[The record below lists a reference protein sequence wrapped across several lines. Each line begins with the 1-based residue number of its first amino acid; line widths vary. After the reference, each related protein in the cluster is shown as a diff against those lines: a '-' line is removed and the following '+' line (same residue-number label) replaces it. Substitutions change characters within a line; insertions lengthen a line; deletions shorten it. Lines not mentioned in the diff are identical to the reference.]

1 MSDFR
6 VLDGYGIAA
15 VYEGNE
21 LLLVNGKFLSD
32 MNINNPFLKNED
44 ELSLTGESI
53 AYLVENRHTLAL
65 FGIKDTVRDGASEE
79 ISKLKSMGVTP
90 IMLTGDNEKTAK
102 IVAEE
107 IGIDTV
113 IAQVMPNDKAEVIKS
128 LISEGR
134 VCAIVGDGINDAVAL
149 SNADISIS
157 ISGATDIA
165 MDCADVIFTISE
177 LCGISQLISTGEKT
191 LKIIKHNLFFAFLY
205 NTLMIPIAAGALLF
219 AGISISPMIAS
230 LAMVLSGL
238 SVSMNSLRLIKRRK

>member
-1 MSDFR
+1 
-6 VLDGYGIAA
+6 
-15 VYEGNE
+15 
-21 LLLVNGKFLSD
+21 
-32 MNINNPFLKNED
+32 
-44 ELSLTGESI
+44 
-53 AYLVENRHTLAL
+53 VENRHTLAL

-134 VCAIVGDGINDAVAL
+134 VCAMVGDGINDAVAL

-165 MDCADVIFTISE
+165 MDCSDVILTRASID
-177 LCGISQLISTGEKT
+177 GISKLIKASKRT
-191 LKIIKHNLFFAFLY
+191 LRIVKENLFFAFLY
-205 NTLMIPIAAGALLF
+205 NSLMIPIAAGALLSVGV
-219 AGISISPMIAS
+219 AINPMIAS
-230 LAMVLSGL
+230 LAMVLS
-238 SVSMNSLRLIKRRK
+238 SICVSLNSLRLLKRRKNVI